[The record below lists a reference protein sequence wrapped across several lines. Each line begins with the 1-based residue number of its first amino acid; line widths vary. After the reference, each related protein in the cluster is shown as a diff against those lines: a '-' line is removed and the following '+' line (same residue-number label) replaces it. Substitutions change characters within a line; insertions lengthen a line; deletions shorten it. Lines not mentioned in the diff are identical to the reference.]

1 MCGIVGCTSR
11 RNVTEIILDGL
22 KRLEYRGYDSAGL
35 VTLKNSRFTCN
46 KTPGKISA
54 LEDLIKI
61 QKPEGFIGLG
71 HTRWATHGAPSQ
83 INAHP
88 HFSCDNKIF
97 LIHNGIVENYE
108 EIKERLLRQ
117 GHKFASETDTEV
129 VVHLIEEYHKKY
141 SPEESIRK
149 TVKDLTGSFALGVI
163 FLDEPETIYSVRCN
177 SPLVI
182 GVGKNESFIASDI
195 PAILPYT
202 KKIIFAEEGQIIKLT
217 PDNITI
223 TDFNG
228 KKIKPV
234 IREIDWD
241 ISKAERGGYPHFMF
255 KEILEQPQV
264 IQSTISYY
272 INKKGACEFKS
283 LEKIKGKLNKIN
295 RIVIT
300 ACGTAWH
307 AGLVGKYALEEL
319 CRIPVEVSIAS
330 EFRYSNPVL
339 DKSTLFLAIS
349 QSGETADTLAALR
362 QAKCEN
368 ALTVAVCNVVGSSLT
383 REAGVTAYTYAGPEI
398 SVASTKAYTCQISVL
413 LLFAVYLARL
423 RGVINPKAEKAL
435 LKELQTIPEKLKI
448 ALKQNDKVKSLALKY
463 KNAPNFMYIGRR
475 YNFPTAFEGA
485 LKMKEISY
493 THAEGYGAGE
503 MKHGPLALVDNT
515 FPTVAI
521 IPKSA
526 IYEKMVSN
534 IKEVQARKGIVIA
547 IATEGDEHI
556 AHMVDDVIYIPE
568 TAEMFSPLLTA
579 LPLQLLAYHA
589 AVAKGRDVD
598 QPRNL
603 AKSVTVE

>member
-1 MCGIVGCTSR
+1 MCGIVGCTSK

-35 VTLKNSRFTCN
+35 VTLKNRQFTCS
-46 KTPGKISA
+46 KTLGKISA
-54 LEDLIKI
+54 LENLVKI

-71 HTRWATHGAPSQ
+71 HTRWATHGAPSE

-88 HFSCDNKIF
+88 HFSCDKKIF

-108 EIKERLLRQ
+108 EIKKRLLNQ
-117 GHKFASETDTEV
+117 NHKFASETDTEV

-149 TVKDLTGSFALGVI
+149 TVNELTGSFALGVI

-217 PDNITI
+217 PDSISI

-228 KKIKPV
+228 KRIKPV

-241 ISKAERGGYPHFMF
+241 ISKAERGGYPHFML
-255 KEILEQPQV
+255 KEIFEQPQV
-264 IQSTISYY
+264 IQSAISYY
-272 INKKGACEFKS
+272 INKKGVCEFRS
-283 LEKIKGKLNKIN
+283 LEKIKGQLSKIN

-307 AGLVGKYALEEL
+307 AGLVGKYVLEEL
-319 CRIPVEVSIAS
+319 CRIPVEVTIAS

-339 DKSTLFLAIS
+339 DKNTLFLAIS

-362 QAKCEN
+362 QAKSEN
-368 ALTVAVCNVVGSSLT
+368 ALTMAVCNVVSSSLT
-383 REAGVTAYTYAGPEI
+383 REAGATAYTYAGPEI

-413 LLFAVYLARL
+413 LLFAIYLARL
-423 RGVINPKAEKAL
+423 RGVINPKAEKKL
-435 LKELQTIPEKLKI
+435 LKEMQTIPEKLKVT
-448 ALKQNDKVKSLALKY
+448 LKQNDKVKSFALKY
-463 KNAPNFMYIGRR
+463 KNVPNFMYIGRR
-475 YNFPTAFEGA
+475 YNLPTAFEGA

-534 IKEVQARKGIVIA
+534 IKEIRARCGIVIA
-547 IATEGDEHI
+547 IATKGDEYI
-556 AHMVDDVIYIPE
+556 AHMVDDVIYIPD
-568 TAEMFSPLLTA
+568 TDEMFSPLLTV
-579 LPLQLLAYHA
+579 LPLQLLAYYT